1 MPPVPRALHLLLLC
15 LLLAMPGH
23 AGEMAVDVQKRE
35 IAIALTTEPPSLN
48 SFKATDGESSRIL
61 DHISEGLMG
70 YDVDNRLSG
79 GVAER
84 WELRPQ
90 GATFHLRRNALWDD
104 GVAVTANDFVFAWRE
119 VVRPANAAEYAPL
132 MFPIRNARRIN
143 GGELEAEMLGVRALD
158 DHTLEVEFEEPC
170 AYFLGLTAYI
180 TYRPIR
186 EDVYRRFGERYAA
199 EAGNLRSNGAFRLS
213 EWVHGA
219 RLRLERNP
227 QYWNAAAIELNA
239 INVPYITEEPSS
251 TFNLF
256 KDGKIAIASL
266 DAATMREALARR
278 MNVKRFTDG
287 TVNYIEF
294 NHRLERPTRN
304 LHLRKAL
311 QLAFDVDT
319 FVARIVRIPGNEPM
333 RSLLPSWTQGER
345 ELFRQEH
352 PPRALHSDI
361 AAARHQLELARQEL
375 GEIPALVLLL
385 GDTPA
390 AGKQAEYLQD
400 LFQRTLGLELK
411 LDKQVFK
418 QRLAK
423 MTAGDFDMVA
433 SAWGPDYDDP
443 LTYADLFASWNM
455 NNRGRYRNP
464 EYDRMVSIAQRSVVA
479 SERNAAFARI
489 QDIVIEDAVIIA
501 MYERGFLYVQH
512 PQLSGVK
519 RRVFGGDP
527 NYMYSRINQ

>member
-1 MPPVPRALHLLLLC
+1 MPSALRSLHLSLLC
-15 LLLAMPGH
+15 LLLATSAH
-23 AGEMAVDVQKRE
+23 AAEMAVDADKGE

-48 SFKATDGESSRIL
+48 SVKATDAESSRIL

-70 YDVDNRLSG
+70 YDADNRLSG
-79 GVAER
+79 GVAQR
-84 WELRPQ
+84 WELSPQ
-90 GATFHLRRNALWDD
+90 GATFHLRRDALWDD

-119 VVRPANAAEYAPL
+119 VVRPGNAAEYAPL

-143 GGELEAEMLGVRALD
+143 AGELEPAMLGVRALD
-158 DHTLEVEFEEPC
+158 DHTLQVEFEEPC

-199 EAGNLRSNGAFRLS
+199 EAGNLRSNGPFRLS

-227 QYWNAAAIELNA
+227 QYWNAAAVALNA

-256 KDGKIAIASL
+256 KDDKIALAPL
-266 DAATMREALARR
+266 DASTMREALARR
-278 MNVKRFTDG
+278 MNVKRFIDG
-287 TVNYIEF
+287 AQLYIEF
-294 NHRLERPTRN
+294 NHRPGRATRN
-304 LHLRKAL
+304 RHLRKAL
-311 QLAFDVDT
+311 QLAFDPDT
-319 FVARIVRIPGNEPM
+319 FVARIVRVPGNEPM
-333 RSLLPSWTQGER
+333 RSLLPGWIQGEKG
-345 ELFRQEH
+345 LFRREH
-352 PPRALHSDI
+352 PPRALHTDV
-361 AAARHQLELARQEL
+361 AQARLQLELARQEL

-385 GDTPA
+385 GDTPT

-400 LFQRTLGLELK
+400 LYLRTLGIELK

-423 MTAGDFDMVA
+423 MTSGDFDMVA

-455 NNRGRYRNP
+455 NNRGRYSNA
-464 EYDRMVSIAQRSVVA
+464 EYDRLVAIAQQSVA
-479 SERNAAFARI
+479 APERNAAFARI

-501 MYERGFLYVQH
+501 LYERGYLYVQH
-512 PQLSGVK
+512 PQLGGVK

-527 NYMYSRINQ
+527 NFTYAHIEK